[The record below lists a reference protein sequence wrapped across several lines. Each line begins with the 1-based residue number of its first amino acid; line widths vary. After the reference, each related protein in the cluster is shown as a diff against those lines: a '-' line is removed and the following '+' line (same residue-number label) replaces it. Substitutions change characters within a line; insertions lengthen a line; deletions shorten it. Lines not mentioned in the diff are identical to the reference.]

1 MLAACGSDDGDSPDD
16 QEVPAVT
23 NEAPDEDSDEDSEA
37 PAETGTSETTG

>member
-23 NEAPDEDSDEDSEA
+23 NEAPDEDGDSEA